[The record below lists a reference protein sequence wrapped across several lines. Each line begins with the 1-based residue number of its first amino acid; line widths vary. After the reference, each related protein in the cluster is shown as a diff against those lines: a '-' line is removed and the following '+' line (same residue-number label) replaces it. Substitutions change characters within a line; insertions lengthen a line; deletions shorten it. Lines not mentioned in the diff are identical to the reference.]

1 MRKCPAIESS
11 AYLCDRLA
19 EYEVS
24 GSVYCGTHARRVVEK
39 RTKVEAVLETR
50 TEAAI
55 DAHSLPADLWRSVR
69 KGLIIQSVR
78 DDD

>member
-24 GSVYCGTHARRVVEK
+24 GSVYCAIHARRV
-39 RTKVEAVLETR
+39 

-55 DAHSLPADLWRSVR
+55 DEHALPADLWRAVR
-69 KGLIIQSVR
+69 GQAER
-78 DDD
+78 NGDH